1 MLKDNNNEKDS
12 KHDLNLT
19 IKDIPSPIFYS
30 RSNKLVTGLYM
41 VTDIINIDEPLRNKL
56 RTLGVEIVSGAHT
69 SPIQITSKINEIVS
83 FLEISSA
90 LNLISQMN
98 CDVLKKEF
106 VNLKLS
112 IQETDRTKTLW
123 FEGFLDNSSGD
134 VENQIEDQSLLDD
147 QKSFIGHKNLLRTQQ
162 ISTTVGVQK
171 GSTLMKALAE
181 KTSSLLKK
189 STISNK
195 VSIYNFDIL
204 KQKRREEIIRILRTS
219 NKNGYTITDIK
230 NKSKGLFVPVEALL
244 SCSEKTLQ
252 RELISMVKDHVL
264 YKTGEKRWSKYFI
277 SESLLSV

>member
-30 RSNKLVTGLYM
+30 RSNKLVTALYM

-134 VENQIEDQSLLDD
+134 V
-147 QKSFIGHKNLLRTQQ
+147 
-162 ISTTVGVQK
+162 
-171 GSTLMKALAE
+171 
-181 KTSSLLKK
+181 
-189 STISNK
+189 
-195 VSIYNFDIL
+195 
-204 KQKRREEIIRILRTS
+204 
-219 NKNGYTITDIK
+219 
-230 NKSKGLFVPVEALL
+230 
-244 SCSEKTLQ
+244 
-252 RELISMVKDHVL
+252 
-264 YKTGEKRWSKYFI
+264 
-277 SESLLSV
+277 